1 MRNLFIHIG
10 TPKTGSTAIQR
21 ALENYRRSE
30 GAKHVYYI
38 LQPPH
43 ACVRKIQQAT
53 LPDASISDELNAHI
67 VSDVGYS
74 QANQET
80 RSDIILSSEGF
91 AGTPLTG
98 FDNSDITASILK
110 DATSE
115 FNVRVIV
122 YLRRQ
127 DQYVESMYTQTIH
140 QGESSSFEEFL
151 ENFND
156 QKALDYSLLLASF
169 ESQFG
174 RENIVVCSYEHAA
187 NNGIV
192 KDFGSIV
199 GISDLDQYSNKRK
212 ANPSYSLQAIA
223 MARSINPALDTHEK
237 HLLRKFLQEYCAK
250 QKYSD
255 DWLFNRMQRFSFL
268 DRFRASN
275 EEVAKRYCDGRYEA
289 LFSDPENN
297 VSDIPST
304 ESVGNMPVPEEISSL
319 VLAMTRKIADL
330 ERLRTEVADHKT
342 QAPRRLLPRFKKL
355 IGRVIRKISP
365 TT

>member
-53 LPDASISDELNAHI
+53 LPDVSISDELNAHI

-80 RSDIILSSEGF
+80 PSDVILSSEGF
-91 AGTPLTG
+91 AGMPLTG

-140 QGESSSFEEFL
+140 EGESHSFEGFL

-156 QKALDYSLLLASF
+156 QKALDYSSLLASF

-174 RENIVVCSYEHAA
+174 IENMVVRSYEHAA
-187 NNGIV
+187 KIGIV
-192 KDFGSIV
+192 KDFGAVV
-199 GISDLDQYSNKRK
+199 GVSNLDQYSDKRK
-212 ANPSYSLQAIA
+212 ANPSYSLQAINI
-223 MARSINPALDTHEK
+223 ARSINSKLKTNEK
-237 HLLRKFLQEYCAK
+237 LVLRWLLQEYCSK
-250 QKYSD
+250 SKSCD
-255 DWLFNRMQRFSFL
+255 DWLFDAAERMLFL
-268 DRFRASN
+268 DRFRVSN
-275 EEVAKRYCDGRYEA
+275 EEVARKYFDGKLEA
-289 LFSDPENN
+289 LFSNPEKQS
-297 VSDIPST
+297 SDMRTKATTGKI
-304 ESVGNMPVPEEISSL
+304 PVPQEISSL

-330 ERLRTEVADHKT
+330 ERLRSEVADYKS
-342 QAPRRLLPRFKKL
+342 QESRCLLPRFKKL
-355 IGRVIRKISP
+355 IRRVVTKIGP
-365 TT
+365 KN